1 MTKLQTNI
9 ERLGHWVALYQDQL
23 YRYAFFRLGNRGDA
37 EDVLQ
42 EAFLKVAS
50 STTDI
55 RNPKAYLYRA
65 VASGCVDMLRR
76 RTHTLPIDKGVGLQ
90 AEGPADEAEE
100 EFRRINN
107 LLKELP
113 EQQSEVIRL
122 HIYGQMK
129 FTEIAEMLSF
139 DTPQYFSKCFKKYSG
154 LTPSEYKSSII

>member
-1 MTKLQTNI
+1 
-9 ERLGHWVALYQDQL
+9 
-23 YRYAFFRLGNRGDA
+23 
-37 EDVLQ
+37 
-42 EAFLKVAS
+42 
-50 STTDI
+50 
-55 RNPKAYLYRA
+55 NPKAYLYRA

-129 FTEIAEMLSF
+129 FTEIAEMMDISAS
-139 DTPQYFSKCFKKYSG
+139 TIKSRFSSG
-154 LTPSEYKSSII
+154 IERLRQLFIN